1 MTLKKLFRSNRRQFL
16 TVISVIIVLYVFAG
30 AGIFSYFHSSDVVS
44 NRFAGK
50 SGSVTIYE
58 PLWNTKGEAMAKKC
72 EPGMLIPKNPF
83 GTNNGGKN
91 IYVRLKM
98 TVELEKYEG
107 ELQGTDT
114 GDGEIGIPSDEKRL
128 SAIINSIRLKDKTT
142 PFLSLDTSGNIKD
155 WKITS
160 QSTSNGNFIPD
171 KNNYSDGNTL
181 VFYFYYTGGDPDNKM
196 KLLKPGESTEELFGF
211 LDIPVYKKDYLG
223 VFDQKYSITLKAEA
237 IDAGKGVMTAEEAM
251 IKFDE

>member
-114 GDGEIGIPSDEKRL
+114 DDGEIGIPSDEKRL

-142 PFLSLDTSGNIKD
+142 PYFLFDVKIKR
-155 WKITS
+155 
-160 QSTSNGNFIPD
+160 GL